1 MLLRSLD
8 DISIVLAVSGE
19 KAEPSFSGLGFPCIY
34 FDIYILYNFISIYIY
49 IYKYTLSLSLSLS
62 LSMYIYLMYDR

>member
-34 FDIYILYNFISIYIY
+34 FDIYIYILYNFISIYIY
-49 IYKYTLSLSLSLS
+49 I
-62 LSMYIYLMYDR
+62 